1 MGHTTLTLTRTGR
14 LPQDL
19 SGTPSA
25 STDVVV
31 ASGVI
36 GLVASNF
43 ACNLL
48 SCQGLDTVLGI
59 DGKPGVIGI
68 FKNKRY
74 RVTQSTV
81 GTQQFF
87 CSVGSVERLTGTT
100 VTARGGGTYS

>member
-1 MGHTTLTLTRTGR
+1 MAHTTLTLSANGR

-25 STDVVV
+25 STDVVI
-31 ASGVI
+31 ASGII

-48 SCQGLDTVLGI
+48 SCLGLDTKLGI
-59 DGKPGVIGI
+59 DGKPGAIGI

-74 RVTQSTV
+74 RITQSAA

-87 CSVGSVERLTGTT
+87 VSVGSVERVAGTT
-100 VTARGGGTYS
+100 LTVKGAGTY